1 MSVDVTLGKDSF
13 LLATPLAGFVRMRQI
28 LATLLLDSEV
38 IHPEKWQ
45 QLDVSQSPA
54 HATHELRNVTL
65 WLTDIPA
72 SYIIGKDLVPADQPW
87 AEDHFQERV
96 GGKPVNPGATHH
108 YWPYHGASAQLH
120 LREGD
125 GKKAI
130 YDHNYM
136 ERFWPKY
143 AGEGWRLEQ
152 GWVPKDS
159 ALEWDDIP
167 MGYRFPIGDLED
179 VVQLLIREP
188 STRQAFLPV
197 WFPEDT
203 GSTKGQRVPCTLGYH
218 FLARAG
224 KLSMTYYLRSCEV
237 YRHFTNDVY
246 LAARLLQWV
255 AARTQMVPAQLTM
268 QISSFHGFVG
278 DADKIKALAR

>member
-1 MSVDVTLGKDSF
+1 MTDITLGTGGV
-13 LLATPLAGFVRMRQI
+13 LLADSLADFVDMRRV

-65 WLTDIPA
+65 WLTDVPMGGGI
-72 SYIIGKDLVPADQPW
+72 DCVPADMPW

-108 YWPYHGASAQLH
+108 YWPYHGMSAQLH
-120 LREGD
+120 LRNG
-125 GKKAI
+125 GTI

-136 ERFWPKY
+136 ERFWPKE
-143 AGEGWRLEQ
+143 AGW
-152 GWVPKDS
+152 DS
-159 ALEWDDIP
+159 SKAVIP
-167 MGYRFPIGDLED
+167 HFGIRFPYGDLED

-203 GSTKGQRVPCTLGYH
+203 GATEGQRVPCTLGYH

-224 KLSMTYYLRSCEV
+224 KLSMTYYLRSCEI

-255 AARTQMVPAQLTM
+255 AARTQMVPDQLTM

-278 DADKIKALAR
+278 DADKIIALAR